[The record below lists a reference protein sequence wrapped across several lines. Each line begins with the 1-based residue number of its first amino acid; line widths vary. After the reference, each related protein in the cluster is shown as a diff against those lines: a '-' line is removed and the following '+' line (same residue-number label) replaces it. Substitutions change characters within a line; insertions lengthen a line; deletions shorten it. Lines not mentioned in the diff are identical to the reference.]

1 MQNQT
6 KINTGEILEK
16 YNISLKHKACMVV
29 PLCKMVPMLVVQPIF
44 KIDILKMEQ
53 AFCTG
58 YMEGDKVSYLSLTN
72 QKGEEQD
79 VYLHI

>member
-1 MQNQT
+1 MEDNHLSFNRIVQVMQNQT

-44 KIDILKMEQ
+44 KIDILKME
-53 AFCTG
+53 
-58 YMEGDKVSYLSLTN
+58 
-72 QKGEEQD
+72 
-79 VYLHI
+79 